1 MTNRTF
7 LESLMLVGAVML
19 TLSIGLAITLSPWFL
34 GLALGAPLALVGL
47 AAILQSATKLRT
59 RANLNAE
66 VPGPPPSVIASLAG
80 LLALAVPVVV
90 HVKVGILSSPA
101 SVALLIASALVVVAA
116 AVLAIR
122 WSR

>member
-1 MTNRTF
+1 
-7 LESLMLVGAVML
+7 MLVGAVML

-34 GLALGAPLALVGL
+34 GLTLGAPLALVGL
-47 AAILQSATKLRT
+47 AAILQSATRLRT
-59 RANLNAE
+59 RANLDAE

-80 LLALAVPVVV
+80 LLALGVPVVV

-101 SVALLIASALVVVAA
+101 SVALLIASALVMVAA